1 MRVLVR
7 SMVLLVVWTSGSL
20 SGGSSGVSSLMPPS
34 SPDATLS
41 LPQCGPEFP
50 RKRGRPRHDDI
61 GDPGMHGTPDQGSPN
76 RRTSLTVGDALDIER
91 MRGGRSERRGRPP
104 GAVNGHHVNGHNPER
119 PRVGRPP
126 LHRAR
131 WLDES
136 QVFCAMLQTC
146 CASPANQ
153 HLCVMLLCRG
163 LCSA

>member
-136 QVFCAMLQTC
+136 QVFCAMLC
-146 CASPANQ
+146 IAC
-153 HLCVMLLCRG
+153 
-163 LCSA
+163 